1 MPFVWTYKFIFVFI
15 LLLAVCEPK
24 IDLVFV
30 VDACSEND
38 RFTKANFRRVKNFL
52 IGLIGDFVVSSKKV
66 RISLVLFAQYPKLVL
81 RFSTKKAFVFRII
94 RNMKLVCGA
103 RYSGAALKYAYRQI
117 LQRTTRKPVVVM
129 MTTGGSRDDVRGP
142 TALINRKRVETF
154 AIGVGRRYSFRELQY
169 IATDPR
175 HVYTAAFRNLGSTVK
190 LLKRKICKSGMHN
203 WLNYDSRCVSN
214 FSTNCGVSSFSKT
227 SSSFFFSVLFL
238 LVFFFLFGFKFLFW
252 NCFLK

>member
-1 MPFVWTYKFIFVFI
+1 MNLQIHFC
-15 LLLAVCEPK
+15 LHSLLAVCEPK

-117 LQRTTRKPVVVM
+117 LQRTTRKPVLVM

-190 LLKRKICKSGMHN
+190 LLKRKICKSGKHN
-203 WLNYDSRCVSN
+203 SLDYDSRCVSN
-214 FSTNCGVSSFSKT
+214 FSTNCESPVSVKLPPL
-227 SSSFFFSVLFL
+227 FFSFLFL
-238 LVFFFLFGFKFLFW
+238 LVFFFLFSFLFW